1 VCVGPVRADG
11 DIGAPGPM
19 TLRFGTD
26 GVRGPAS
33 EFPDALVVAIG
44 RAAAEVLG
52 ATTFVIGRDTRESG
66 ERLMRSLATGLA
78 AAGADP
84 MNLGIV
90 PTPAVARVSA
100 VRNVPGAVISA
111 SHNPWSDNGIK
122 FFAAGGRKLSDELEA
137 RLEARLDAE
146 FGGRSSNSTTD
157 DASDSP
163 SVDPGPLPVDT
174 DAVAEWSDAIVASVG
189 QLPPMHVVIDC
200 ANGAASAVAPAILE
214 RLGLRVDVLHDRP
227 DGRNI
232 NDACGSTHPADLQR
246 AVVESGA
253 ALGLAFDG
261 DADRLVA
268 VDERGE
274 LVDGDQLIALFASDM
289 CARGSLTGDRVV
301 VTVMSNL
308 GFRLAMD
315 ELGIEVVETAVG
327 DRHVLEALARTGSSL
342 GGEQSGH
349 IVFADQAT
357 TGDGILSGVRLVD
370 LVTRAQRPLSEL
382 AADVMERLPQVL
394 RNVRLDRVRVVDTDD
409 TSRTTADA
417 LADIIATEL
426 AEDIASVERALGP
439 RGRVLIR
446 PSGTEP
452 LVRVMVEA
460 PTVSEAEEAADNLA
474 AAVQRAC
481 SA

>member
-1 VCVGPVRADG
+1 
-11 DIGAPGPM
+11 M

-33 EFPDALVVAIG
+33 ELTDALVVALG
-44 RAAAEVLG
+44 RAAADVLG
-52 ATTFVIGRDTRESG
+52 STTFVIGRDTRESG
-66 ERLMRSLATGLA
+66 SRLTDALAAGLA
-78 AAGADP
+78 AGAAAPVD
-84 MNLGIV
+84 LGVV
-90 PTPAVARVSA
+90 PTPAVACVCAARGL
-100 VRNVPGAVISA
+100 PGAVISA
-111 SHNPWSDNGIK
+111 SHNQWSDNGIK

-137 RLEARLDAE
+137 ALEARLDELVASPDAAGHE
-146 FGGRSSNSTTD
+146 VPADAGF
-157 DASDSP
+157 DASA
-163 SVDPGPLPVDT
+163 
-174 DAVAEWSDAIVASVG
+174 AVGEWIDAIVASAER
-189 QLPPMHVVIDC
+189 LPPLHVVIDC
-200 ANGAASAVAPAILE
+200 ANGAASDVAPEILG
-214 RLGLRVDVLHDRP
+214 RLGLQVDVLHARP

-232 NDACGSTHPADLQR
+232 NDRCGSTHPEDLQR
-246 AVVESGA
+246 AVVASGA
-253 ALGLAFDG
+253 VLGLAFDG

-289 CARGSLTGDRVV
+289 RSRGELAGDRVV

-315 ELGIEVVETAVG
+315 DLGVDVVVTPVG

-349 IVFADQAT
+349 IVFADRST
-357 TGDGILSGVRLVD
+357 TGDGILSGVRLID
-370 LVTRAQRPLSEL
+370 LVARAQRPLSEL
-382 AADVMERLPQVL
+382 AAAAMERLPQVL
-394 RNVRLDRVRVVDTDD
+394 RNVRVENRHDD
-409 TSRTTADA
+409 VAELIAD
-417 LADIIATEL
+417 E
-426 AEDIASVERALGP
+426 IASVERDLGP

-460 PTVSEAEEAADNLA
+460 PTEAAAEAAADNLA
-474 AAVQRAC
+474 AAVLRVC